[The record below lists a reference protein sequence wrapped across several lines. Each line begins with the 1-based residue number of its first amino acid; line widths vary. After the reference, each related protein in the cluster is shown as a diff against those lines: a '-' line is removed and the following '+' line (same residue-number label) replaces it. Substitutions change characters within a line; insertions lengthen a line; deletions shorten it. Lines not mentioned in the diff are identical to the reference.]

1 MVTGIKPSLIDMTIE
16 NYPQY
21 FSLVFSIVG
30 NADDSFD
37 VLQNVCLQ
45 ILLRHP
51 EPVHA
56 PAYLSRMCKNM
67 VYRCVA
73 DRRKTVAL
81 QSLGQQIA
89 RPGSLT
95 LWSGSWFA
103 PRLEVLPAQVRAPV
117 AAILT
122 KRLTVATAMRQ
133 YGVSRKR
140 LRYWQGVLRRKRKP
154 FYE

>member
-81 QSLGQQIA
+81 QSLPEPWAADSQTGLFDFMERDLVCAQ
-89 RPGSLT
+89 
-95 LWSGSWFA
+95 
-103 PRLEVLPAQVRAPV
+103 LEVPPRCGPL
-117 AAILT
+117 
-122 KRLTVATAMRQ
+122 
-133 YGVSRKR
+133 
-140 LRYWQGVLRRKRKP
+140 
-154 FYE
+154 